1 MLFPQNT
8 PPTRFVLAFT
18 LLFSNH
24 VFSSTPSEMA
34 DLSMQQLLAIST
46 DDTSEAMQK
55 SNPWKV
61 DVAYKR
67 LKFDGY
73 LDGTNKVSN
82 QDVFFDGSE
91 PRTDKNFPVLPTVI
105 IQEALITNLTYSLS
119 NISSI
124 TVSVPFIKQSTDH
137 ESIVDGYDFFNIT
150 TSGLGDITLNY
161 SQLLK
166 SWKQQQLSFSI
177 GLSVPTGSI
186 DETGDTPRAA
196 GNQQLPYT
204 MQLGS
209 GTWDVPA
216 AINYHKSESNWDWGS
231 TLSAKAR
238 TGKNDRNYRLG
249 NRFAVSAWAKWL
261 KSSDIHP
268 VTKLIY
274 QHWHDISGQ
283 DDEITVP
290 GPFPYPAGITNPS
303 FYGGKKINLSFGA
316 EASFN
321 KQVITLELSAPIY
334 QKLNGVQPKEVINI
348 GLNWSL
354 NF

>member
-137 ESIVDGYDFFNIT
+137 ESIVD
-150 TSGLGDITLNY
+150 
-161 SQLLK
+161 
-166 SWKQQQLSFSI
+166 
-177 GLSVPTGSI
+177 
-186 DETGDTPRAA
+186 
-196 GNQQLPYT
+196 
-204 MQLGS
+204 
-209 GTWDVPA
+209 
-216 AINYHKSESNWDWGS
+216 
-231 TLSAKAR
+231 
-238 TGKNDRNYRLG
+238 
-249 NRFAVSAWAKWL
+249 
-261 KSSDIHP
+261 
-268 VTKLIY
+268 
-274 QHWHDISGQ
+274 
-283 DDEITVP
+283 
-290 GPFPYPAGITNPS
+290 
-303 FYGGKKINLSFGA
+303 
-316 EASFN
+316 
-321 KQVITLELSAPIY
+321 
-334 QKLNGVQPKEVINI
+334 
-348 GLNWSL
+348 
-354 NF
+354 